1 MSFEEKFH
9 LRIPGPTPVP
19 PRVQH
24 AMNRPMIGHRSAEC
38 SRLVRECSQRLRQ
51 VFGTREEVLIL
62 TGSGTSALE
71 AAVSNTVAPGEEVV
85 VVVTGAFGDRFAKIA
100 DRFGARVHRLDIP
113 WGEACSPDTLQTF
126 LVGHPRVKAVFLTHC
141 ETSTGVLN
149 PIRDLAKVVKEHSDA
164 LVIVDGVSSLG
175 GVPCEM
181 DAWGIDI
188 LVTGSQKALM
198 LPPGM
203 AFVAVSPRAWDVI
216 RRTEGPRF
224 YLDLLAYRE
233 QLKKETT
240 PYTPGIAHL
249 FGLEAVLDMIEEE
262 GLENIFARHRLM
274 MEMTRAGIRALGL
287 PLLAEDAVASPTVT
301 AVRGREGF
309 EVPTLQEELRRLGV
323 IVASGQQHL
332 KGKIF
337 RIGHMGYC
345 DPLDVLTLLSATET
359 ALHRLG
365 VPVEWG
371 AGVGAAEEVWSRV

>member
-1 MSFEEKFH
+1 MRLDEKFH

-19 PRVQH
+19 LQVQH

-38 SRLVRECSQRLRQ
+38 SRLILNCGRRLKK
-51 VFGTREEVLIL
+51 VFGTREDIVII

-71 AAVSNTVAPGEEVV
+71 AAVSNAVAPGEEVA

-113 WGEACSPDTLQTF
+113 WGEACSPDTLHRF
-126 LVGHPRVKAVFLTHC
+126 LGDHSQVKAVFLTHC

-149 PIRDLAKVVKEHSDA
+149 PIRDLAKIVREHTDA

-175 GVPCEM
+175 GVPCKM
-181 DAWGIDI
+181 DEWGIDI

-203 AFVAVSPRAWDVI
+203 AFVAVSPRAWNVI
-216 RRTEGPRF
+216 RQTEGPRF
-224 YLDLLAYRE
+224 YLDLQIYHD

-262 GLENIFARHRLM
+262 GLESIFARHRLM

-287 PLLAEDAVASPTVT
+287 KLLTEDAVASPTVT
-301 AVRGREGF
+301 AVRGREDLI
-309 EVPTLQEELRRLGV
+309 PALQKELRRLGV

-332 KGKIF
+332 KGKIL

-345 DPLDVLTLLSATET
+345 DPLDILTLLSAMET

-365 VPVEWG
+365 ETVEWG
-371 AGVGAAEEVWSRV
+371 AAVGAAEEVWSRV

>member
-1 MSFEEKFH
+1 MPFEEKFH

-38 SRLVRECSQRLRQ
+38 SRLVRQCSQRLQ
-51 VFGTREEVLIL
+51 PVFGTRENVLII

-85 VVVTGAFGDRFAKIA
+85 VAVTGAFGDRFAKIA
-100 DRFGARVHRLDIP
+100 GRFGAQVHRLDIP
-113 WGEACSPDTLQTF
+113 WGEACSPDALKSF
-126 LVGHPRVKAVFLTHC
+126 LASRPRVKAVFLTHC

-149 PIRDLAKVVKEHSDA
+149 PVQDLATIVKEHTDA
-164 LVIVDGVSSLG
+164 LVIVDGVSSVG
-175 GVPCEM
+175 GVACEM

-188 LVTGSQKALM
+188 FVTGSQKALM
-198 LPPGM
+198 LPPGL
-203 AFVAVSPRAWDVI
+203 AFVAVSPRAWEVI
-216 RRTEGPRF
+216 RQTEGPRF
-224 YLDLLAYRE
+224 YLDLQTYHEDLER
-233 QLKKETT
+233 ETT
-240 PYTPGIAHL
+240 PFTPGIAHL

-274 MEMTRAGIRALGL
+274 MEMTRAGVRALGL
-287 PLLAEDAVASPTVT
+287 PLLTEDAVASPTVT
-301 AVRGREGF
+301 AVRGTENIDASA
-309 EVPTLQEELRRLGV
+309 LQKELRRIGAV
-323 IVASGQQHL
+323 VASGQQHL

-345 DPLDVLTLLSATET
+345 DPLDVLTLLSALET

-365 VPVEWG
+365 GTVRWG
-371 AGVGAAEEVWSRV
+371 AAVGAAEEVWNRV

>member
-1 MSFEEKFH
+1 MRLDEKFH

-38 SRLVRECSQRLRQ
+38 SRLVLDGSRRLRK
-51 VFGTREEVLIL
+51 VFGTREDILII

-71 AAVSNTVAPGEEVV
+71 AAVSNAVAPEEEVA
-85 VVVTGAFGDRFAKIA
+85 VVVTGAFGDRFAQIA

-113 WGEACSPDTLQTF
+113 WGEACSPDRLSRF
-126 LVGHPRVKAVFLTHC
+126 LADRPQVKAVFLTHC

-149 PIRDLAKVVKEHSDA
+149 PIRDLASVIRDRTDA
-164 LVIVDGVSSLG
+164 LIIVDGVSSLG
-175 GVPCEM
+175 GVPCAM
-181 DAWGIDI
+181 DEWGIDI

-203 AFVAVSPRAWDVI
+203 AFVAVSSRAWEVI
-216 RRTEGPRF
+216 RQTEGPRF
-224 YLDLLAYRE
+224 YLDLRTYRE
-233 QLKKETT
+233 QLQKETT

-262 GLENIFARHRLM
+262 GLENIFARHRLL
-274 MEMTRAGIRALGL
+274 MEMTRAGIRALEL
-287 PLLAEDAVASPTVT
+287 PLLTEDAVASPTVT
-301 AVRGREGF
+301 AVRGGDDLD
-309 EVPTLQEELRRLGV
+309 VSALQQELHRLGV
-323 IVASGQQHL
+323 IVASGQQYL

-345 DPLDVLTLLSATET
+345 DPLDILTLLSATET

-365 VPVEWG
+365 IPVQWG
-371 AGVGAAEEVWSRV
+371 AAVGAAEEVWSRV

>member
-1 MSFEEKFH
+1 MPFEEKFH

-19 PRVQH
+19 LRVQH

-38 SRLVRECSQRLRQ
+38 SRLVQKCSQRLQ
-51 VFGTREEVLIL
+51 SVFGTRENVLIIA
-62 TGSGTSALE
+62 GSGTSALE
-71 AAVSNTVAPGEEVV
+71 AAVANTVAPGEEAV

-113 WGEACSPDTLQTF
+113 WGEACSPDALKSF
-126 LVGHPRVKAVFLTHC
+126 LLSRPRVKAVFLTHC

-149 PIRDLAKVVKEHSDA
+149 PVRDLAQIVREHSDA
-164 LVIVDGVSSLG
+164 LVIVDGVSSVG

-188 LVTGSQKALM
+188 FVTVSQKALM
-198 LPPGM
+198 LPPGL
-203 AFVAVSPRAWDVI
+203 AFVAVGPRARKVI
-216 RRTEGPRF
+216 RQAEAPRF
-224 YLDLLAYRE
+224 YLDLQAYQE
-233 QLKKETT
+233 QLEKETT
-240 PYTPGIAHL
+240 PFTPAIAHL
-249 FGLEAVLDMIEEE
+249 FGLEAALDMLDEE
-262 GLENIFARHRLM
+262 GLENVFARHRLM

-301 AVRGREGF
+301 AVRGTE
-309 EVPTLQEELRRLGV
+309 TIDATALQKELRRIGV
-323 IVASGQQHL
+323 VVASGQQHL

-365 VPVEWG
+365 KPVRWG
-371 AGVGAAEEVWSRV
+371 AAVAAAEEVWSRV